1 MRGKR
6 RKERMILKNATLHIG
21 NGEVFQGDMRI
32 ADGKI
37 VEVGKNINGDES
49 RSLNGKH
56 VFPGFI
62 DSGNFLGA
70 QDMAFLQRTITK
82 TRTLSRRIS
91 ISGILLIQMS

>member
-49 RSLNGKH
+49 RSLNAC
-56 VFPGFI
+56 I
-62 DSGNFLGA
+62 
-70 QDMAFLQRTITK
+70 
-82 TRTLSRRIS
+82 SR
-91 ISGILLIQMS
+91 LY

>member
-37 VEVGKNINGDES
+37 VEVGKNIKAALSTES
-49 RSLNGKH
+49 MY
-56 VFPGFI
+56 FPALLI
-62 DSGNFLGA
+62 PEISSARRTWL
-70 QDMAFLQRTITK
+70 FLQRTITK

-91 ISGILLIQMS
+91 ISGILLIPMS

>member
-37 VEVGKNINGDES
+37 VEVGTSMGTKAALSTES
-49 RSLNGKH
+49 MY
-56 VFPGFI
+56 FPALLI
-62 DSGNFLGA
+62 PEISSARRTWL
-70 QDMAFLQRTITK
+70 FLQRTITK

-91 ISGILLIQMS
+91 ISGILLIPMS

>member
-62 DSGNFLGA
+62 DSGKHVA
-70 QDMAFLQRTITK
+70 QR
-82 TRTLSRRIS
+82 
-91 ISGILLIQMS
+91 